1 MAEYD
6 AIDGRILAA
15 LQEDGRLSNV
25 DLGERVGL
33 SPSPC
38 LRRVKQLEEAG
49 VIEGYRASLNRAK
62 LGLGLTVF
70 VGIKVD
76 GHRDA
81 NANAL
86 QETMRRLPE
95 VVACHLVSGEADF
108 LLEVVVPDLAH
119 YERFLVGT
127 LLKMP
132 MVKDIRSNFA
142 IRAVKER
149 APLPLGHLAADVPK
163 KQTQSLRR
171 HPHPPPPHPERAA
184 RILRQ
189 AQDEGRVSKGPASGR
204 RGAARRP
211 SGTFSRLREKVG

>member
-1 MAEYD
+1 MDFD
-6 AIDGRILAA
+6 AIDARILAA
-15 LQEDGRLSNV
+15 LQADGRLSNV
-25 DLGERVGL
+25 ELAERVGL

-38 LRRVKQLEEAG
+38 LRRVKLLEEAG
-49 VIEGYRASLNRAK
+49 VIEGYRANLARK
-62 LGLGLTVF
+62 TLGLGLTVF

-119 YERFLVGT
+119 YEQFLVGT

-142 IRAVKER
+142 IRTVKAS
-149 APLPLGHLAADVPK
+149 APLPLGHLVASPQPGK
-163 KQTQSLRR
+163 RR
-171 HPHPPPPHPERAA
+171 EARSRAK
-184 RILRQ
+184 RRQ
-189 AQDEGRVSKGPASGR
+189 VS
-204 RGAARRP
+204 
-211 SGTFSRLREKVG
+211 